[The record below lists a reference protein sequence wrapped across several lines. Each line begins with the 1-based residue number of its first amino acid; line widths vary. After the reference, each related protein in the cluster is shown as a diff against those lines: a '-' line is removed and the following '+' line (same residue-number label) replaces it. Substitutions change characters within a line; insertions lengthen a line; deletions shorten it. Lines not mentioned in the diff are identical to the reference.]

1 LSLSEDTIKNI
12 KALQVFGIQMDET
25 WSFVGRKQRKRWIW
39 IVYDPIHRLVVTSS
53 IFDPKGVPPEKGT
66 PGKATKTI

>member
-25 WSFVGRKQRKRWIW
+25 WSFVGRKQRKR
-39 IVYDPIHRLVVTSS
+39 LVVTSS

-66 PGKATKTI
+66 SGKATKTI